1 MTFKTLGLLILT
13 SFSLVSIGSIA
24 QLPSQQERRP
34 RFPGW
39 VSEKGYWVIESNIK
53 SPLDHVVK
61 FYDNEN
67 NLVYKES
74 LTGIKMNPEKR
85 KVKMKLKKIL
95 ESAVLA
101 QENRKDGIISIEET
115 ALVKSAFR

>member
-1 MTFKTLGLLILT
+1 MTFKTLGLLFLT
-13 SFSLVSIGSIA
+13 LFSLVSIGSFA
-24 QLPSQQERRP
+24 QLPFQQERRP